1 VFSVLIETVYREGSQ
16 YTLAS
21 TGMRRYEQIVSYIR
35 RRIEAGTLKP
45 GERLPSVRTLSETT
59 SFSMVTVHHGYALLE
74 SEGIIEA
81 RPRAGFF
88 VAATAPQARNF
99 ADTPSSRPGLS
110 DAPISIDS
118 LNFKVMSAWHS
129 RDVEAFG
136 AVYPS
141 GDIFP
146 RRRINQT
153 LRQVLLRDP
162 ERASETDA
170 PEGDPLLR
178 EIIAKRM
185 AQRGVIVRQSDVL
198 VTGGGLQGLDICV
211 GALTRPG
218 DTVLVE
224 TPTFFPILDTLRR
237 RHLLALE
244 IYSHPKNGID
254 PDQFAHL
261 LAKNQVAACLLMP
274 VNHYPTGVTYSEDT
288 MRRVVQIASQRQ
300 IPIIENDMFGN
311 LSYASEF
318 TPSLKTFDTDGYV
331 IQFSSLPGLA
341 PSGYGISWIIGERYH
356 SALLEQK
363 FFTNLFG
370 GDGPLQRAAAD
381 FISKGY
387 YERPL
392 RNIRETLG
400 KRMQQG
406 LRLVS
411 ELFPKD
417 CAISSPSGGF
427 VCWVRGPH
435 SFDAVAA
442 SRLALLD
449 NISLAPGP
457 MFSPAA
463 SFKNFIALNFSFD
476 WTAERIGKLEKIA
489 SLIRSP
495 VAALTA

>member
-1 VFSVLIETVYREGSQ
+1 M
-16 YTLAS
+16 
-21 TGMRRYEQIVSYIR
+21 GMRRYEQVVSYVR
-35 RRIEAGTLKP
+35 KRIEAGTLKP
-45 GERLPSVRTLSETT
+45 LERLPSVRALSEATG
-59 SFSMVTVHHGYALLE
+59 FSMVTVHHGYALLE

-88 VAATAPQARNF
+88 VASQPQPLRNF
-99 ADTPSSRPGLS
+99 PDAPLS
-110 DAPISIDS
+110 KTDLVNAPISIES
-118 LNFKVMSAWHS
+118 LNYKVMAAWHNKE
-129 RDVEAFG
+129 VEAFG

-185 AQRGVIVRQSDVL
+185 TQRGTIVRPSDVL

-224 TPTFFPILDTLRR
+224 TPTFFPLLDALRR

-261 LAKNQVAACLLMP
+261 LENNEVAACLLMP

-288 MRRVVQIASQRQ
+288 MRRVVRTASRRK

-318 TPSLKTFDTDGYV
+318 TPSLKTFDADGYV
-331 IQFSSLPGLA
+331 VQFSSLPGLA
-341 PSGYGISWIIGERYH
+341 SSGYGISWIVGERFH

-370 GDGPLQRAAAD
+370 GDGPLQRAAAE
-381 FISKGY
+381 FISRGY

-392 RNIRETLG
+392 RNIRETLEQ
-400 KRMQQG
+400 RMQRG
-406 LRLVS
+406 LRLIS
-411 ELFPKD
+411 DMLPKD
-417 CAISSPSGGF
+417 CAISNPSGGF
-427 VCWVRGPH
+427 VCWLRGPQG
-435 SFDAVAA
+435 FDAVAA
-442 SRLALLD
+442 SRRALLA

-463 SFKNFIALNFSFD
+463 SFRNFLALNFSFD
-476 WTAERIGKLEKIA
+476 WTPDRIEKLEKIA

-495 VAALTA
+495 VTALSA